1 MNFLYVILGILALI
15 ALLLV
20 SYLRVQL
27 LYTNKTCT
35 LHICIGPIRYK
46 VPMQKKIQ
54 YHKLAKKLRKK
65 KLSSKE
71 AVSAAKN
78 ETKQSQVL
86 EELRGD
92 MPLPEFLIKLKDILI
107 DAARQH
113 AKKLYVQID
122 RLGITVGTGNPAS
135 TGISY
140 GVCTQSTAYLLEF
153 LDSTVTLAP
162 LHKDVV
168 QIRADFTGD
177 WDADIKGTVKIR
189 VIHLLQALLTVFF
202 SLKSNI
208 DLESGTQQRCN
219 HKV

>member
-1 MNFLYVILGILALI
+1 MIFLYVILGILALI

-27 LYTNKTCT
+27 LYTDETCT

-46 VPMQKKIQ
+46 VPMQKKVQ
-54 YHKLAKKLRKK
+54 YRKLAKKLRKK
-65 KLSSKE
+65 KLSSK
-71 AVSAAKN
+71 AVSTAKK

-92 MPLPEFLIKLKDILI
+92 LPLPVFLKKLKDVLI
-107 DAARQH
+107 DAAKRH
-113 AKKLYVQID
+113 AKKLHIQID
-122 RLGITVGTGNPAS
+122 RLRITVGTGNPAS

-140 GVCTQSTAYLLEF
+140 GICTQSTAYLLEF
-153 LDSTVTLAP
+153 LDSAVTLAP
-162 LHKDVV
+162 LHKDAV
-168 QIRADFTGD
+168 QICANFTGD

-189 VIHLLQALLTVFF
+189 VIHLLQALVTVFF
-202 SLKSNI
+202 SLKSNF
-208 DLESGTQQRCN
+208 DMDSGTQQRFN